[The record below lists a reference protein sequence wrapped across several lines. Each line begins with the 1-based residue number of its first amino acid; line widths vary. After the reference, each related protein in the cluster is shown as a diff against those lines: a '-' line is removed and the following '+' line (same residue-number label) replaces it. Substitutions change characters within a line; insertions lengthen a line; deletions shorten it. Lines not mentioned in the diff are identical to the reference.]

1 MSIFEP
7 IIQSIGVYIMIVYP
21 GVRDRNA
28 VKIHTFTRVDD
39 SHVRLVVIV
48 EVSV

>member
-21 GVRDRNA
+21 GVRNRNT
-28 VKIHTFTRVDD
+28 VKIHTFTSVGHSNIRLIVVVK
-39 SHVRLVVIV
+39 VRI
-48 EVSV
+48 